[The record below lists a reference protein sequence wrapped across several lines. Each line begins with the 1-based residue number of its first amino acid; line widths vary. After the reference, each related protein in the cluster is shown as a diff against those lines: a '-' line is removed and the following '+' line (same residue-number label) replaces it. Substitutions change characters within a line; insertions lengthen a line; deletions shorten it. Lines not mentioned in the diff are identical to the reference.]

1 MHVLNGICVC
11 LLVQPPAEN
20 VQDSGQCVNATC
32 EDEPPPI
39 ASLTPSQA
47 SEGIPSAPTFPPPD
61 TAVFLAVP
69 SVAITSATDLPQK
82 EGISSLAS
90 CGDTGAEGGASQGM
104 ATSAPGQAETPM
116 AVVKLESVLDPTE
129 LSTVSAE
136 RWRSS
141 RREGLRGQETP
152 RVPHRLNKVDF
163 RKPQD
168 QKRGRAAELYVVLL

>member
-20 VQDSGQCVNATC
+20 VQDSGQCANATC
-32 EDEPPPI
+32 EDEPPPV
-39 ASLTPSQA
+39 ASLTPSPA
-47 SEGIPSAPTFPPPD
+47 SEGIPSAPTFPPTD
-61 TAVFLAVP
+61 TAVLLAVP
-69 SVAITSATDLPQK
+69 SVAITSRTDPPQE
-82 EGISSLAS
+82 EGISNPVS
-90 CGDTGAEGGASQGM
+90 CGDTGAMGGASKGM

-141 RREGLRGQETP
+141 RREGLRRRESP
-152 RVPHRLNKVDF
+152 RVRHRLNKVNF

-168 QKRGRAAELYVVLL
+168 QKCGRAAKLYVVVL